1 MIESTIDRRVGELSA
16 QRVSFVRARVVLAE
30 KPTSAKPGDQAI
42 VLPDG
47 TIEGFVGGSC
57 AESTVRAQALA
68 LLDSGETLLL
78 RITPQE
84 TSTLGSAGAAISGR
98 MTVHNPCLSGGT
110 LEIFLEPVRPAP
122 VLVIIGDTPIARSLA
137 NLGRTMGYELGDDPT
152 NATAVVVASHG
163 RDEEDILRSALNA
176 DAEYIGLVSSTKRG
190 AAVLGSLGM
199 CTSHTSRVHTP
210 AGLDIGAT
218 TPDEIALSI
227 LAEIVSCRP
236 RPTGRPIVESQ
247 LAAGSQ
253 GSVQTR
259 TGGAGGNGAVVGSGN
274 SATADAEVKLSMPAA
289 MVGKESARV
298 TMAID
303 PVCSMTVAMVES
315 SLHFDSEGQRFW
327 FCGSGC
333 LRAFAAAPGDYAPV
347 SA

>member
-1 MIESTIDRRVGELSA
+1 LIDELANYRRSGSRLYGPEWCLLKSPHRPSLA
-16 QRVSFVRARVVLAE
+16 IKPSFCPTARLKASLVVPVPNQPSEPKRWPCLIPVKHCCFALPHNAKKPLLRVVL
-30 KPTSAKPGDQAI
+30 
-42 VLPDG
+42 
-47 TIEGFVGGSC
+47 
-57 AESTVRAQALA
+57 VRRL
-68 LLDSGETLLL
+68 
-78 RITPQE
+78 
-84 TSTLGSAGAAISGR
+84 
-98 MTVHNPCLSGGT
+98 PCLSGGT

-137 NLGRTMGYELGDDPT
+137 KLGKSTGYELGDDPN

-176 DAEYIGLVSSTKRG
+176 DAEYIGLVASTKRG

-247 LAAGSQ
+247 LGADSSVSDHAPTAGAD
-253 GSVQTR
+253 
-259 TGGAGGNGAVVGSGN
+259 GAIGVSDL
-274 SATADAEVKLSMPAA
+274 STTADAGAKLSVPVA
-289 MVGKESARV
+289 MVATGSARV

-333 LRAFAAAPGDYAPV
+333 LRAFAAAPGDYASV